1 MTSDQAQID
10 QVVETV
16 RATLGPDAIGAY
28 LYGSAV
34 HGGLRPD
41 SDIDILVVSRRPTTP
56 QEKSSLVDRLLPL
69 SGRHARS
76 GPARSIELT
85 IVVHSEVVPWRYPP
99 LLDLQYGD
107 WLRREFERGE
117 LPAGPAP
124 DPDLAVLLTI
134 VRTDGRALFGPPP
147 ADVLDTVP
155 RADLERAMVDGIP
168 GLMADLDSD
177 TRNVILTLARIWVT
191 MATGEIQPKDVAAD
205 WVLTTL
211 PAEHQAI
218 LRHARAIYLGE
229 EPEEWGDL
237 RPRVAPHADYVVG
250 RIRAMAGAGA

>member
-1 MTSDQAQID
+1 
-10 QVVETV
+10 
-16 RATLGPDAIGAY
+16 
-28 LYGSAV
+28 
-34 HGGLRPD
+34 
-41 SDIDILVVSRRPTTP
+41 
-56 QEKSSLVDRLLPL
+56 
-69 SGRHARS
+69 
-76 GPARSIELT
+76 
-85 IVVHSEVVPWRYPP
+85 
-99 LLDLQYGD
+99 
-107 WLRREFERGE
+107 
-117 LPAGPAP
+117 
-124 DPDLAVLLTI
+124 
-134 VRTDGRALFGPPP
+134 
-147 ADVLDTVP
+147 
-155 RADLERAMVDGIP
+155 MVDGIP